1 MLQVIYPLGFIVSLS
16 GLILWFYYQDNPQ
29 RSRLMSSA
37 FLGGFMIYLFSLAFS
52 DGTLS
57 TKLWVLFRD
66 LMVLGVV
73 SQGFNF
79 IRRNTILFFGALGLL
94 YYVFYAFGFQ
104 RMSQSLTEA
113 PSRLS
118 TEANF
123 YGELLVDMVEG
134 KDLEQ
139 LDRVLAAYGATRY
152 QRAFQPERADQTE
165 LDDYLVLDLPDTEV
179 DRIADLEKDLLNS
192 GLVDWVEENE
202 RIQLDPLEQVPSL
215 RRGISYGINDPAVD
229 QLWGFEA
236 MKVNELYDLLR
247 KQEVR
252 PQRKALIAI
261 LDTGIDAAHEDLAAN
276 YKSIARKHDSDP
288 QGHGTH
294 CAGIA
299 ASVSN
304 NKKGV
309 ASFSLQNDFV
319 EVASVRVLGAYG
331 GGTQQSIIKG
341 IIEAADRGADVISM
355 SLGGPSNRQRQR
367 AYEQAIRYANKAGA
381 IVVAAAGNS

>member
-29 RSRLMSSA
+29 RSRLMSTA
-37 FLGGFMIYLFSLAFS
+37 FLGGFMVYLFSLAFS

-79 IRRNTILFFGALGLL
+79 IRRNAVLFFGALGLL

-139 LDRVLAAYGATRY
+139 LARVLAAYGATR
-152 QRAFQPERADQTE
+152 
-165 LDDYLVLDLPDTEV
+165 
-179 DRIADLEKDLLNS
+179 
-192 GLVDWVEENE
+192 
-202 RIQLDPLEQVPSL
+202 
-215 RRGISYGINDPAVD
+215 
-229 QLWGFEA
+229 
-236 MKVNELYDLLR
+236 
-247 KQEVR
+247 
-252 PQRKALIAI
+252 
-261 LDTGIDAAHEDLAAN
+261 
-276 YKSIARKHDSDP
+276 
-288 QGHGTH
+288 
-294 CAGIA
+294 
-299 ASVSN
+299 
-304 NKKGV
+304 
-309 ASFSLQNDFV
+309 
-319 EVASVRVLGAYG
+319 
-331 GGTQQSIIKG
+331 
-341 IIEAADRGADVISM
+341 
-355 SLGGPSNRQRQR
+355 
-367 AYEQAIRYANKAGA
+367 
-381 IVVAAAGNS
+381 